1 MAPPPPAVEVHV
13 EAPGKAWGPRAAAA
27 WHLQHLWRTV
37 APSDD
42 ARLPTP
48 RQVLGRR
55 GGEHRALG
63 G

>member
-13 EAPGKAWGPRAAAA
+13 EAPDRAWGPRAAAA

-42 ARLPTP
+42 ASKSSWTSMDVSFVDRLIE
-48 RQVLGRR
+48 L
-55 GGEHRALG
+55 
-63 G
+63 